1 MTAVHR
7 LAVIVDLAV
16 PAGGFDLEAAAMD
29 LEVLVRDHAD
39 FPGQPDVQVD
49 DVGVYDRGPIA
60 SGLPEDDDA
69 AHHDLAHHD
78 LAHHDLAAGDD
89 GAGEGRGGGG
99 LAGALAVVVAARGLI
114 AERASWCT
122 GVPARDAAGAEV
134 APEDPQAVAW
144 CASAA
149 LDRAAHDLAA
159 CWEVSHL
166 ACRALEDATVRLH
179 GHYLPQE
186 VNDDPG
192 RGHAAVV
199 ELYDAAIA
207 DLTAAAPTPPAA
219 SRPLVVVADECA
231 ALLAAAGGRGAAS
244 ADLTDVAAVLDR
256 ARATVATLGE
266 ES

>member
-1 MTAVHR
+1 MTVVHR

-60 SGLPEDDDA
+60 SGLPEDYDP
-69 AHHDLAHHD
+69 AHHDLAHD
-78 LAHHDLAAGDD
+78 DLAAAGD
-89 GAGEGRGGGG
+89 GTGEGRGGGG
-99 LAGALAVVVAARGLI
+99 LAGALAVLVAARGLI

-122 GVPARDAAGAEV
+122 GAPARDLAGVEV
-134 APEDPQAVAW
+134 APEDSAAVAW

-149 LDRAAHDLAA
+149 LDRAAHDLSVT
-159 CWEVSHL
+159 WEVSHL

-179 GHYLPQE
+179 GHYLPTE

-199 ELYDAAIA
+199 ELYDAAIHY
-207 DLTAAAPTPPAA
+207 L
-219 SRPLVVVADECA
+219 
-231 ALLAAAGGRGAAS
+231 GGGS
-244 ADLTDVAAVLDR
+244 
-256 ARATVATLGE
+256 
-266 ES
+266 